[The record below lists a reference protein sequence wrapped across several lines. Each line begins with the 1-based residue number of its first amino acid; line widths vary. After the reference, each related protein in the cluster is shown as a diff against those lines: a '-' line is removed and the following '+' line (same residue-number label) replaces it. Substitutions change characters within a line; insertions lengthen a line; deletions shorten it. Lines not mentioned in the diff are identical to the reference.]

1 MKDLHILCSCE
12 VTLIAFLQ
20 HYKLIKSEVNC
31 EVCFNPCNIY
41 LLQGELFFRCRRR
54 SEGRPCSFARSVKE
68 HTWFENCKLTFEQ
81 IFEFF
86 FSFIANLA
94 VNQTSFLFNISNTT
108 IVDYFN
114 FCREICVEFCLRQ
127 TEAIG
132 GPGTIVEIDESKFG
146 KRKYNRGK
154 RVEGQWVFGGVQ
166 RDSNDC
172 FFVPVASRDSETL
185 VSIIKTYIKP
195 GTTIISDYWKAYD
208 CLTKEGYEY
217 LTVNHSVCFKDP
229 HIAAHTNTIESLWSA
244 VK

>member
-1 MKDLHILCSCE
+1 MFFCAKCKKTH
-12 VTLIAFLQ
+12 VVRKLQ
-20 HYKLIKSEVNC
+20 VNIWTN
-31 EVCFNPCNIY
+31 FWN
-41 LLQGELFFRCRRR
+41 
-54 SEGRPCSFARSVKE
+54 
-68 HTWFENCKLTFEQ
+68 
-81 IFEFF
+81 F

-127 TEAIG
+127 TEAN
-132 GPGTIVEIDESKFG
+132 GTIVEIDESKFG

-195 GTTIISDYWKAYD
+195 GTTIISDCWKAYD
-208 CLTKEGYEY
+208 CLTKEGYEH

-229 HIAAHTNTIESLWSA
+229 HTAAHTNTIESLWSA
-244 VK
+244 VKRNIPSTGRSKDHFEGYLASYIWRKKHPVNAFECFLKEIALQYPPS